1 MLSEAFQ
8 FPDISD
14 GKIRND
20 ILPEL
25 YQWSLSNGL
34 IMYLPNFS
42 SEDAAV
48 APTTIYPTP
57 IPKESFENA
66 VAVQKSYNELYA
78 RISQDKDSW
87 LREES
92 AKMAKFDV
100 EFTGRLWETY
110 LKAKEQGISQKLRLG
125 VFRSDYLIDK
135 LANEI
140 KQVEFNTVSVSFGG
154 LSTKVGELHSYL
166 NKAGKYSVDSA
177 DEFYKEI
184 PISDSGKKLAE
195 SLAFALNRYDTG
207 EKNPIV
213 AFIVQKNERNTFDQK
228 VLEYNL
234 LNQHNVKSVRLT
246 FDEVQSKTKMDPET
260 KRLYVSSTGE
270 EIGVVYFRTGY
281 APNDFESE
289 VDWDT
294 RLYLEVSHSIK
305 APDLLTQL
313 SGTKKIQQLLT
324 NEEKLSKFISDKA
337 TIKQLTSTFVNIYP
351 LDDTTLG
358 EEGKRLAFESPER
371 YVLKPQRE
379 GGGNNIYREDIPIF
393 LNDLDKNEWNAYI
406 LMELIQPEPTTK
418 NIIVRGTEVFKEP
431 IVSELG
437 IFGCIFFDDEDI
449 HFNEYCG
456 WLLRSKFTSSNEGGV
471 AAGFGCV
478 DSIVLY

>member
-207 EKNPIV
+207 GENPIV

-281 APNDFESE
+281 APKDFESE

-324 NEEKLSKFISDKA
+324 NEENLSKFISDKA

-393 LNDLDKNEWNAYI
+393 LNELDKNEWNAYI

-437 IFGCIFFDDEDI
+437 IFGCIFFDDEEI
-449 HFNEYCG
+449 HFNKYCG